1 MMTKPA
7 GGTSILIA
15 KPFRGSAAAREPT
28 LVWSVE

>member
-15 KPFRGSAAAREPT
+15 KPFRGSAATSEPT
-28 LVWSVE
+28 LLFSVE